1 MGGSATASRCRIRQA
16 RRRCARRCRAT
27 AASRSSSDGA
37 AMTAPADQLTGLI
50 DQLRD
55 VLEEERRALLSGTAE
70 AINAV
75 AQRKLLLA
83 DRIEQ
88 ATVIPGTQQPGA
100 AELVALTRYNQENAV
115 ICDTMLRHLTAA
127 IDRLRRQD
135 PHRSYK
141 SDGSEQSHS

>member
-1 MGGSATASRCRIRQA
+1 
-16 RRRCARRCRAT
+16 
-27 AASRSSSDGA
+27 
-37 AMTAPADQLTGLI
+37 MTDPADPLATLI
-50 DQLRD
+50 DQLRS
-55 VLEEERRALLSGTAE
+55 VLEDERSALLSGTAE

-83 DRIEQ
+83 ETIERTT
-88 ATVIPGTQQPGA
+88 AIPGTPRPGPA
-100 AELVALTRYNQENAV
+100 QLVALARFNQENAV

-141 SDGSEQSHS
+141 SDGSEQSQSAKHALGAA